1 LAAGLSAVLPNEF
14 LMWHSYA
21 LYGLQAATMMPY
33 LLRKSACFAD
43 LFIPTF
49 LVLAYFLANLTLGS
63 YLVPRDYGWDKE
75 FAATA
80 LDINQYKVIVP
91 FLLLCNVGLFL
102 LTASTLRALEQR
114 DRRLSVTSAGEP
126 RSAPGALLS
135 MSCYF
140 AAFLAVSYYGIY
152 GAFSFQLALLILH
165 LTNPSLHRRWYRYL
179 AYAFY
184 LVVMLAFSYENK
196 REIAMAL
203 FAITFL
209 ETYHARYSLRLS
221 PVAIAGYVVLA
232 GSFFG
237 LIMMASI
244 LRGYGD
250 FPVASVIEAVSY
262 VPQYMTSEMF
272 IDGIV
277 DNLELNYNYGV
288 AITSIDY
295 GMRGLIDYQYGASF
309 IKIFFLPIP
318 RDFIPIKPESM
329 MQIFTQAYAPEWWGG
344 GGSLPVMFASD
355 MFLNFH
361 YLGLIPFMLVWMVI
375 NLLFVKIHTAAPR
388 SFVALSCI
396 FICMTVLMLARG
408 SGLELWLLYYLIAA
422 PLFVVFNLLRNLVS
436 VNGRSR
442 WIV

>member
-1 LAAGLSAVLPNEF
+1 
-14 LMWHSYA
+14 MWHSYA
-21 LYGLQAATMMPY
+21 LYGLQAVTMMPY
-33 LLRKSACFAD
+33 LLRKAAFFED

-75 FAATA
+75 FAAAA
-80 LDINQYKVIVP
+80 LDINRYNVIVP

-114 DRRLSVTSAGEP
+114 DGRVSVTSA
-126 RSAPGALLS
+126 RDTTSAAGAMLR
-135 MSCYF
+135 MGCYF
-140 AAFLAVSYYGIY
+140 VAFFAVSYYGIY

-165 LTNPSLHRRWYRYL
+165 LTDPSLHRRWYRYFV
-179 AYAFY
+179 YAFY
-184 LVVMLAFSYENK
+184 LVVVLAFSYENK
-196 REIAMAL
+196 REIAMVL

-221 PVAIAGYVVLA
+221 PVAIAGYALLA
-232 GSFFG
+232 VSFFV

-288 AITSIDY
+288 AVTSIDY

-318 RDFIPIKPESM
+318 RDLIPVKPESM

-344 GGSLPVMFASD
+344 GGSMPVMFASD

-375 NLLFVKIHTAAPR
+375 NLLFAKIHTAAPR
-388 SFVALSCI
+388 SFVVLSCI
-396 FICMTVLMLARG
+396 FVSMTVLMLARG

-422 PLFVVFNLLRNLVS
+422 PVFVVFNLLRNLVS